1 MFGLGFLFGAST
13 IHGSWCCRLAS
24 IVVLYAARCMLILA
38 SLAPIF
44 FAAPAVNAQA
54 VTFTDIA
61 GRQVDLPR
69 PARRIVL
76 ADGQL
81 ITALSLLEPDPT
93 EQVVGWA
100 ENLLRYD
107 PATYDQYRQ
116 RFPAIEDIPRVGGT
130 TADTFSVEKALSLEP
145 DLVIIPLWFGVSS
158 SLETQL
164 SAAGVAVAYLDFFN
178 DPLKNTVPSIR
189 MLGKAIGRE
198 ERAEAYVDFYESHMQ
213 RIADRL
219 TAASVAPSR
228 VFLHARAGGWECCWS
243 AGGRVGEFIEFAG
256 GENIAKPVV
265 RGMTGQVSLEY
276 VLSQN
281 PDVYIAAG
289 GADLPG
295 SGGFAIGPGAPQ
307 ATVQSALEGTRNEPG
322 IGSLGA
328 FASGRAHA
336 LWLFFFHSPTNVVAA
351 EVMAK
356 WFHPDLFADLDPQRT
371 LAEINRRFLAVP
383 MDGTYWADLESPAGD
398 AKAQ

>member
-1 MFGLGFLFGAST
+1 
-13 IHGSWCCRLAS
+13 
-24 IVVLYAARCMLILA
+24 MLILA
-38 SLAPIF
+38 SLASIF
-44 FAAPAVNAQA
+44 FAAPAANAQA

-61 GRQVDLPR
+61 GRQVELPH

-81 ITALSLLEPDPT
+81 LTALSLLEPDPT
-93 EQVVGWA
+93 QQVVGWA

-107 PATYDQYRQ
+107 PATYDQYKR
-116 RFPAIEDIPRVGGT
+116 RFPAIADIPSVGGT
-130 TADTFSVEKALSLEP
+130 TADTFSVEKVLSLEP

-178 DPLKNTVPSIR
+178 DPLKNTISSIR
-189 MLGKAIGRE
+189 MLGQAIGRE
-198 ERAEAYVDFYESHMQ
+198 DRAEAYVDFYKSHMR

-219 TAASVAPSR
+219 VAANVAPSK

-281 PDVYIAAG
+281 PEVYIAAG

-295 SGGFAIGPGAPQ
+295 SGGFAIGPGVPQ
-307 ATVQSALEGTRNEPG
+307 ATVQSALEAARQEPG

-336 LWLFFFHSPTNVVAA
+336 LWLFFFHSPTNVVAV

-371 LAEINRRFLAVP
+371 LAEINQRFLAVP
-383 MDGTYWADLESPAGD
+383 MEGTYWADLESHAVDGT
-398 AKAQ
+398 AR